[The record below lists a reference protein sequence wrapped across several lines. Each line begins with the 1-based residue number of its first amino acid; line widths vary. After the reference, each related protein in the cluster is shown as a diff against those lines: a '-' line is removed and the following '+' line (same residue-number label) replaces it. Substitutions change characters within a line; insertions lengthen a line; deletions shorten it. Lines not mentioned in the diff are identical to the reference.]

1 MRKIYE
7 SPLNG
12 WDESATKIHV
22 YALDDYNEYC
32 MLDDMNDM
40 ELEEYFGVCSEYGSM
55 PGAAYT
61 TYDFYIHGDHI
72 IMYETKGLN
81 V

>member
-22 YALDDYNEYC
+22 YAIDDYNEYF

-40 ELEEYFGVCSEYGSM
+40 ELEEHFGVYSEYGAM
-55 PGAAYT
+55 HGAAYT
-61 TYDFYIHGDHI
+61 TYDFHLQGDHI
-72 IMYETKGLN
+72 IMYETKALN